1 MNSKETKEMGVL
13 FKAQKRKVRRI
24 AAVVAAV
31 LVVALV
37 GYLCFRSY
45 QSAEK
50 KYLQTIE
57 ELKDKLE
64 EVKKEAEDRIAAY
77 EKANKEVDIGVIQ
90 TEVKEIGELATVEYL
105 YTDANRFSDPRQI
118 FGFSIPFTT
127 KSFIVKWDGIIK
139 AGIDVGEV
147 TLELNEERK
156 EIIVGIPEAKILSH
170 ELNENSFETLD
181 ESSGLFNSIKV
192 EDVHTLEAVG
202 KEAMEERAM
211 ENGLLEKADK
221 NAQEVLANLILA
233 APNVAENYTITFKT
247 V

>member
-1 MNSKETKEMGVL
+1 MGSKETKEMGGAL
-13 FKAQKRKVRRI
+13 KAQKRKVRRI

-64 EVKKEAEDRIAAY
+64 EVKKEAEDGIAAY
-77 EKANKEVDIGVIQ
+77 EKASKEVDIGVIQ

-105 YTDANRFSDPRQI
+105 YTDANRFSDPRRI
-118 FGFSIPFTT
+118 FGFNIPFTT

-147 TLELNEERK
+147 TLELNEEKK
-156 EIIVGIPEAKILSH
+156 EIIVGIPEAQILSH
-170 ELNENSFETLD
+170 ELDENSFETLD
-181 ESSGLFNSIKV
+181 ESSGLFNPIKV
-192 EDVHTLEAVG
+192 EDVHALEAVG
-202 KEAMEERAM
+202 KEAMEERAV

-221 NAQEVLANLILA
+221 NTQEVLANLILA
-233 APNVAENYTITFKT
+233 VPNVAENYTITFKEN
-247 V
+247 